1 MANKASATTAAE
13 NLGGTPQNTASPD
26 ATAETVKEERPTPQE
41 KPSQSSDEAIKSK
54 IDSVARSIM
63 ESINPSF
70 FGKQRDLLKDDPHGP
85 EPISP
90 AITTLFHSPYE
101 AVQIFRVLGIG
112 SCKFKL
118 PKDGHEDRKSK
129 GEVRPNPYLM
139 WSSGSSTPLADR
151 NVPIICIV
159 SRDKTD
165 ERVANFTLP

>member
-1 MANKASATTAAE
+1 MANKASATTATE
-13 NLGGTPQNTASPD
+13 NLGGTPQDPASLEATTETGPD
-26 ATAETVKEERPTPQE
+26 KAPAPQE
-41 KPSQSSDEAIKSK
+41 NLSHSSDEAIKSK

-70 FGKQRDLLKDDPHGP
+70 FEKQRDLLKDDPHGP

-90 AITTLFHSPYE
+90 AITTLFHSASE

-118 PKDGHEDRKSK
+118 PKDGHEDRKTK

-139 WSSGSSTPLADR
+139 WSRGSSTPLADR

-165 ERVANFTLP
+165 ERVATFTLP